1 MLDTALEAKVL
12 ANKDESKC
20 FWPLIAVIRPVRD
33 RYGFKRAL
41 WKIVYFLY
49 ICNFLLNP
57 RSGGPRR
64 PRIYHLDK
72 LSRNYN
78 NLLNSENYHLNHFV
92 ARSHSFLQSL
102 AEVILLTLLSKDVV
116 Y

>member
-1 MLDTALEAKVL
+1 MQKWMTIEGGG
-12 ANKDESKC
+12 SKEHC
-20 FWPLIAVIRPVRD
+20 GKWYTF
-33 RYGFKRAL
+33 
-41 WKIVYFLY
+41 Y
-49 ICNFLLNP
+49 ICNFLLKP